1 MATPSPRSTLL
12 RRLAQGSLVK
22 QILIGLVLGVL
33 LATVSK
39 PAAVAV
45 GLLGTLFVGALKA
58 VAPVLVLMLVMASIA
73 NHQQGQKTSIRPI
86 LFLYLLGTFAAA
98 LTAVLFSFLFPST
111 LHLNAAAESI
121 TPPSGIVEVLRGLLM
136 SMVSNPINALLNANY
151 IGILVWAVGLGF
163 ALRHGNETTKNLI
176 NDMSHAVTFI
186 VKVVIRFAPL
196 GIFGLVASTLATTGF
211 ETLWGYAQL
220 LLVLVG
226 CMLLVALVINP
237 LLVFW
242 KIRRNPYPLVI
253 TCLRE
258 SGVYA
263 FFTRSSAANIPVNMA
278 LCEKLNLD
286 RDTYSVSIPLGATIN
301 MAGAAITITVLT
313 LAAVHTLN
321 VPVDLPTALLLSVVA
336 SLCACGASGVAGG
349 SLLLIPLACNMFGIP
364 NDIAMQ
370 VVAVGFIIG
379 VLQDSC
385 ETALNSSTDALF
397 TAAACI
403 AEDEQLAK
411 NALRS

>member
-136 SMVSNPINALLNANY
+136 SMVSNPIDALLNANY

-242 KIRRNPYPLVI
+242 KIRRNPYPLVM

-349 SLLLIPLACNMFGIP
+349 SLLLIPLACNRLVSRTISP
-364 NDIAMQ
+364 CRWSPSALLS
-370 VVAVGFIIG
+370 A
-379 VLQDSC
+379 SC
-385 ETALNSSTDALF
+385 RTP
-397 TAAACI
+397 
-403 AEDEQLAK
+403 AK
-411 NALRS
+411 PR